1 MFLLNRNYADVANR
15 YVATA
20 DALGMSGF
28 STSAFINWIGMSD
41 VGWSKPIADAECELW
56 VLYKIYSPSRGLR
69 SHQWGEGKVRE
80 DWLNSAAQL
89 YATSDDLRPGLYILV
104 STHCAELRKGVWTG
118 RLEVGHFMFSWD
130 SLGRMQVTVFFGGTN
145 QEVSVTNYINIT

>member
-1 MFLLNRNYADVANR
+1 MFLANRNFANVASR
-15 YVATA
+15 FVATA
-20 DALGMSGF
+20 DADCGYR
-28 STSAFINWIGMSD
+28 D
-41 VGWSKPIADAECELW
+41 VGLLNFGIHKLNRNVFLGWSKPIADAECELW

-104 STHCAELRKGVWTG
+104 STHYAELKRGVWTG

-145 QEVSVTNYINIT
+145 QEVSKITR